1 MMMQNLLHRKAI
13 FTAKEDGLY
22 VMEIDDRFFNINEE
36 VKKVVEILAQS
47 SNYTQACTLYNIATN
62 ELHSEDDFKIYSE
75 QILESF
81 NFEKKKKSFLL
92 VEKIIL
98 SPKIAGQLV
107 KPFEWL
113 FSPLFFWISFSSL
126 ILFSI
131 YLTFFLEKQS
141 SSYSIPVFTFF
152 ISYMVSIVLHEF
164 GHLAACKRFTGKNGG
179 MGVGVYLIY
188 PVFFSNISS
197 IWHATKGQKVI
208 ANLAGVY
215 MQLWV
220 VVFFAIMYV
229 FTDHQ
234 FFLEFSL
241 ILILL
246 CFIQLLPFIRSDGYW
261 LLNDI
266 FGIDNLMDKSSKKV
280 LEFLKNPF
288 SFFNKKILSHYG
300 LFLYGIINVLFVVSF
315 AYFQIRYNLSAVVNL
330 PKYIWGIFLQLL
342 SGSFNE
348 IKFDSI
354 YFPVILLYYIAYNY
368 LKKLILKLAKK
379 N

>member
-1 MMMQNLLHRKAI
+1 MQ
-13 FTAKEDGLY
+13 
-22 VMEIDDRFFNINEE
+22 
-36 VKKVVEILAQS
+36 
-47 SNYTQACTLYNIATN
+47 
-62 ELHSEDDFKIYSE
+62 KIYR
-75 QILESF
+75 QKWRNGCWCLF
-81 NFEKKKKSFLL
+81 N
-92 VEKIIL
+92 L
-98 SPKIAGQLV
+98 SSV
-107 KPFEWL
+107 
-113 FSPLFFWISFSSL
+113 FFKYKF
-126 ILFSI
+126 
-131 YLTFFLEKQS
+131 
-141 SSYSIPVFTFF
+141 
-152 ISYMVSIVLHEF
+152 
-164 GHLAACKRFTGKNGG
+164 HLARDQRTKSNRKFGWSLYAV
-179 MGVGVYLIY
+179 MGCC
-188 PVFFSNISS
+188 FFCNNVCFYRSS
-197 IWHATKGQKVI
+197 I
-208 ANLAGVY
+208 
-215 MQLWV
+215 
-220 VVFFAIMYV
+220 
-229 FTDHQ
+229 
-234 FFLEFSL
+234 FLEFSL